1 MKNMNIYIYNLF
13 MALLAVT
20 IVTSCTD
27 EEGTEPG
34 NDSTPIV
41 TVYQYKASRPNNPDN
56 DIILRFA
63 ANSKT
68 TEAYYLV
75 EQTVDKDA
83 HIASMGKNAYID
95 YVVSNGIKVN
105 DISGASNVDVV
116 LTDLYGEYTITAVA
130 VGKDSKTST
139 DITFSGLAWTDVVTG
154 TYYFFNAEKLGIS
167 ASNPTVLQ
175 VCTTD
180 ANLYRFKDVFGTG
193 YHLKINLIDYKGS
206 DTGGEYQFFRVPAT
220 DTPYIFGNYGT
231 VNVRDIGYFQN
242 NDAFV
247 TEGGYES
254 GMYSNYNC
262 FIYVQYY
269 VSAGNLGYDYDEFI
283 AD

>member
-75 EQTVDKDA
+75 EQPVDKDA

>member
-1 MKNMNIYIYNLF
+1 MKKYIYNLF
-13 MALLAVT
+13 MVLLAT
-20 IVTSCTD
+20 ATMTSCTD
-27 EEGTEPG
+27 DEGTESG
-34 NDSTPIV
+34 NDTNPNIV
-41 TVYQYKASRPNNPDN
+41 LYQYKASRPNNPDN
-56 DIILRFA
+56 DIVLRFA

-68 TEAYYLV
+68 TEVYYLV
-75 EQTVDKDA
+75 EKTADKDV
-83 HIASMGKNAYID
+83 HITSMGKDAYMD
-95 YVVSNGIKVN
+95 YVVSNGTKVN
-105 DISGASNVDVV
+105 DISGASNADVIV
-116 LTDLYGEYTITAVA
+116 TDLYGEYTITAVA
-130 VGKDSKTST
+130 VGENSKTSAET
-139 DITFSGLAWTDVVTG
+139 TFSGLSWTDVVTG

-167 ASNPTVLQ
+167 PTSPTVLQ

-180 ANLYRFKDVFGTG
+180 ANLYRFKDVFGAG

-206 DTGGEYQFFRVPAT
+206 NEGGEYQFFRVPAT
-220 DTPYIFGNYGT
+220 DTPYVYGNYGT

-269 VSAGNLGYDYDEFI
+269 ISAGNLGYNYDEFI